1 MNFEI
6 KNSKQLK
13 NNIIDISAI
22 NISDIIHNIFFDP
35 DYTIYTTK
43 QNKYFGTSLI
53 NNFFDQFK
61 SINQNYPVID
71 QNLIEKFQ
79 EIHQLATENQVKR
92 GDSFGATKTR
102 TESITSAGADS
113 TKYDLI
119 GKIVA
124 GTTPSL
130 AVLTKLANYFGVTID
145 YLIGR
150 NRLS

>member
-61 SINQNYPVID
+61 SINQNYPV
-71 QNLIEKFQ
+71 
-79 EIHQLATENQVKR
+79 
-92 GDSFGATKTR
+92 
-102 TESITSAGADS
+102 
-113 TKYDLI
+113 
-119 GKIVA
+119 
-124 GTTPSL
+124 
-130 AVLTKLANYFGVTID
+130 KLS
-145 YLIGR
+145 R
-150 NRLS
+150 

>member
-43 QNKYFGTSLI
+43 QDKYFGTINKTSLI

-79 EIHQLATENQVKR
+79 EIHQLATENQVKKLPIVI
-92 GDSFGATKTR
+92 D
-102 TESITSAGADS
+102 
-113 TKYDLI
+113 
-119 GKIVA
+119 GKIN
-124 GTTPSL
+124 GEYYFLDSPLSIFSMNKERWE
-130 AVLTKLANYFGVTID
+130 KLYSK
-145 YLIGR
+145 
-150 NRLS
+150 NREKFHHIL